1 MTCKEVSININF
13 EMGFL
18 NDLTVLTNKKKQ
30 NELLGKESVTPP
42 KKILIV
48 EDEASVA
55 EVLESKLRTV
65 GYDVIKAENGAIG
78 LEVVSSQK
86 PQLVILDLL
95 MPIMDGK
102 TMLRRLRDIPEFKTL
117 PVIILTQAGT
127 IENMRETHMYYNAVL
142 FLVKSNIVIEGIVE
156 YVRQVI

>member
-1 MTCKEVSININF
+1 
-13 EMGFL
+13 MGFL
-18 NDLTVLTNKKKQ
+18 NDVTVLTNKKKQ

-102 TMLRRLRDIPEFKTL
+102 TMLRRLRDIPEFKHY
-117 PVIILTQAGT
+117 Q
-127 IENMRETHMYYNAVL
+127 
-142 FLVKSNIVIEGIVE
+142 
-156 YVRQVI
+156 

>member
-1 MTCKEVSININF
+1 M
-13 EMGFL
+13 
-18 NDLTVLTNKKKQ
+18 
-30 NELLGKESVTPP
+30 
-42 KKILIV
+42 
-48 EDEASVA
+48 
-55 EVLESKLRTV
+55 